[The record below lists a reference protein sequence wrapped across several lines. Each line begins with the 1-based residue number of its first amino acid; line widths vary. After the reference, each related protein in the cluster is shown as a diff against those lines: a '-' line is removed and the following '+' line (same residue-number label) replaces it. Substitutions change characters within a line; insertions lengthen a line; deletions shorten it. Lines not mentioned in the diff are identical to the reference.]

1 MKKLF
6 ENWSIV
12 GERLAKTTLVRHIAL
27 CYNAPMMRMTRA
39 LVVVMA
45 FGSLAVRPAFAEPD
59 PIAQVEQAYQDARQC
74 YYGILADAQR
84 VQQRRAW
91 DQCLAKFLH
100 VAQQYPQS
108 PRSADA
114 NFTAAKLYEQLY
126 QVSKS
131 REDLTA
137 AKDRYRAFAK
147 RHRQHRLADDALYR
161 AAVVAWEGFHKKGEA
176 GRLLW
181 EVTHWHRDGDMQTP
195 ATQFITQLEK
205 IDGKKYQPIASLLPL
220 PKGAA
225 TPPAPTTTTPTKA
238 ATTAPTTAP
247 TPIAA
252 GVATGAPQSTNAMH
266 IIIDPGHGGTDPGAH
281 GPGGTWEKDVTLAIA
296 KRLGEQLKRQLHCK
310 VTYTR
315 TADKFIS
322 LEGRNRIANQRRAD
336 LFISIHA
343 NAAPNA
349 KAAGIETY
357 YLNNATD
364 QAAKRLADREN
375 AAVAGQGSELERIV
389 STMLQNAF
397 TEGSHDLATH
407 VQRALVSR
415 LRRDYQDVKDLGV
428 RSALFYVLVGA
439 KSPAILVETS
449 FLSNPAEERRL
460 RDPKYQTAITTA
472 IADGVAQFLRAAP
485 ARGTL

>member
-1 MKKLF
+1 MK
-6 ENWSIV
+6 
-12 GERLAKTTLVRHIAL
+12 RLVIFCCSVLAL
-27 CYNAPMMRMTRA
+27 W
-39 LVVVMA
+39 
-45 FGSLAVRPAFAEPD
+45 SLAARAAFAEPD
-59 PIAQVEQAYQDARQC
+59 PIAQVEQAYQDARHC
-74 YYGILADAQR
+74 YYEILADAQR
-84 VQQRRAW
+84 VQQRQAW
-91 DQCLAKFLH
+91 DQCLAKFVR

-126 QVSKS
+126 QISKS

-147 RHRQHRLADDALYR
+147 RHRKHRLADDALYR
-161 AAVVAWEGFHKKGEA
+161 AAVVAWEGFHQKGEA

-181 EVTHWHRDGDMQTP
+181 QVTHWHRDGDMQTP

-205 IDGKKYQPIASLLPL
+205 IEGKTYKPIASLLPL
-220 PKGAA
+220 PKNTPAQQSPAVTPPTKAPVAAA
-225 TPPAPTTTTPTKA
+225 TTHTTPTPSA
-238 ATTAPTTAP
+238 AVVAGTAP
-247 TPIAA
+247 
-252 GVATGAPQSTNAMH
+252 ATNNMH
-266 IIIDPGHGGTDPGAH
+266 IIVDAGHGGTDPGAH

-296 KRLGEQLKRQLHCK
+296 KRLGAQLKQQLGCK

-315 TADKFIS
+315 TSDKFVS
-322 LEGRNRIANQRRAD
+322 LEARNKIANQRRAD

-343 NAAPNA
+343 NAAPNV

-375 AAVAGQGSELERIV
+375 AAVAGNGSELERIV

-397 TEGSHDLATH
+397 TEGSHDLATQ
-407 VQRALVSR
+407 VQRALVQR
-415 LRRDYQDVKDLGV
+415 LRRDYKDTKDLGV

-449 FLSNPAEERRL
+449 FLSNPTEEQRL
-460 RDPKYQTAITTA
+460 RDPKYQTAITAA

-485 ARGTL
+485 ARSTL